1 MKKTIILLVAIL
13 VISLLGSSVAF
24 AVETETTR
32 GSLETL
38 IERIAIKHD
47 ERIDTRT
54 ELYNER
60 ITKAVIR
67 VEKSLEI
74 VNTVNPDLLDD
85 FTALQQEHA
94 SLHETMF
101 NLNISLRTASYD
113 QFIIDLTEYY
123 NLLLEQVTKDE
134 ITPQEMREN
143 IRTFLEEKRSELI
156 ATIEEYQATIADA
169 KAANELVIEQLKAS
183 RITLLEALDNKDLL
197 GANTALTNIMGLMVE
212 HISFDSYKLTVLQ
225 NFPF

>member
-24 AVETETTR
+24 AAETETTR

-38 IERIAIKHD
+38 IERIAEKHD

-67 VEKSLEI
+67 VERTLEI

-123 NLLLEQVTKDE
+123 NLLLEQVAEKE
-134 ITPQEMREN
+134 ITPQEMRES

-183 RITLLEALDNKDLL
+183 RITLRKALDNEDLL
-197 GANTALTNIMGLMVE
+197 GANTALINIMGLMTE
-212 HISFDSYKLTVLQ
+212 HIAFDSYKITVLQ